1 MTQPTDLATSVLV
14 LASIL
19 ALLFPLGILLCITEV
34 GSASRRSS
42 IAAAYLPVG
51 LVLGIVTYFACGFA
65 LQYGGAGGLY
75 PSLGDMFAL
84 RYQWDPLATIL
95 NRSWGLLGLGGFFL
109 AAGDDPGVYLLFS
122 FQAVLLGSALAIV
135 AGAWAG
141 RVKAR
146 FFALYALLF
155 GLFLYPIPGNW
166 AWGGGWLSGLGRN
179 LGLGHGFVD
188 FGGAGVVHATGGL
201 AALAGLL
208 VFGRRWS
215 RPPEEA
221 PQVGVGYLPGGLVA
235 AWGWL
240 AALAG
245 SAVLGGLGLPTVM
258 ANALVAAAWAGA
270 VALGYMAFV
279 TGRVHGD
286 MLIRGLLAGLAA
298 ISGAAPFASPP
309 AAALIGAVAGL
320 LVCLG
325 TYFVSQVLRLDDPQ
339 GYVAIHGLG
348 GIWGLLSL
356 GLFAEGR
363 TGAGWNGVGL
373 KEYLGVPSQGVTGL
387 LPAPGFP
394 ADTQQILAQVV
405 GLAAIAIWIVGLTLA
420 LAAIGNRIWRL
431 ALAEDGR
438 EGAGAGE

>member
-1 MTQPTDLATSVLV
+1 MTQPTDLTTFVLV
-14 LASIL
+14 LAGIL
-19 ALLFPLGILLCITEV
+19 ALLFPLGILFCTAGV
-34 GSASRRSS
+34 GSASRRSA
-42 IAAAYLPVG
+42 AAAYLPVA
-51 LVLGIVTYFACGFA
+51 LVLGIVAYFVCGFA

-75 PSLGDMFAL
+75 PSLGGMPVL
-84 RYQWDPLATIL
+84 RYQWDPLAASL
-95 NRSWGLLGLGGFFL
+95 NRSWGLLGLSGFFL
-109 AAGDDPGVYLLFS
+109 AVGDDPGVYILFF

-155 GLFLYPIPGNW
+155 GLLLYPIPGNW

-188 FGGAGVVHATGGL
+188 FGGAGVVHAIGGL

-208 VFGRRWS
+208 AFGRRGS
-215 RPPEEA
+215 RSTEEA
-221 PQVGVGYLPGGLVA
+221 LQAGGSYLPGGLVA
-235 AWGWL
+235 ALGWL

-245 SAVLGGLGLPTVM
+245 SAALWGLGLSTVM
-258 ANALVAAAWAGA
+258 TNALIAAAWAGA
-270 VALGYMAFV
+270 VALGYMAFA
-279 TGRVHGD
+279 TARVHGD

-298 ISGAAPFASPP
+298 ISGAAPFVSPP
-309 AAALIGAVAGL
+309 AAALIGAAAGL

-339 GYVAIHGLG
+339 GYVAVHGLG
-348 GIWGLLSL
+348 GVWGLLSL

-373 KEYLGVPSQGVTGL
+373 REYLGVPSQGITGL
-387 LPAPGFP
+387 LPAPGFL
-394 ADTQQILAQVV
+394 ADTQQILAQIV
-405 GLAAIAIWIVGLTLA
+405 GLAAIAVWIVGLTLA
-420 LAAIGNRIWRL
+420 LSAISNRVWRL
-431 ALAEDGR
+431 AAVEAGRGEAET
-438 EGAGAGE
+438 GE